1 MRSLFIM
8 PESIIPLMTGRIE
21 SVMITP
27 EKGKTKMLRDIKIL
41 IVDDQPRT
49 RRSLKALLS
58 TCVRADVIREAA
70 GGMEAVQVVQE
81 AHPDLVLMDVQ
92 MPGMD
97 GLQATRLI
105 KASWPSVSIIA
116 LSMYNDYRVE
126 ALAAGASAFI
136 SKGDSPDSLLEAI
149 EKMAAN

>member
-1 MRSLFIM
+1 MR
-8 PESIIPLMTGRIE
+8 
-21 SVMITP
+21 
-27 EKGKTKMLRDIKIL
+27 RDVKIL

-70 GGMEAVQVVQE
+70 DGKEAVQIVQE
-81 AHPDLVLMDVQ
+81 SHPDLVLMDVQ

-105 KASWPSVSIIA
+105 KSTWPNVSVIA
-116 LSMYNDYRVE
+116 LSMYNDYSVE
-126 ALAAGASAFI
+126 ALAAGANAFI
-136 SKGDSPDSLLEAI
+136 SKGDSPDRLLEAI
-149 EKMAAN
+149 EKMADNREPVVKW